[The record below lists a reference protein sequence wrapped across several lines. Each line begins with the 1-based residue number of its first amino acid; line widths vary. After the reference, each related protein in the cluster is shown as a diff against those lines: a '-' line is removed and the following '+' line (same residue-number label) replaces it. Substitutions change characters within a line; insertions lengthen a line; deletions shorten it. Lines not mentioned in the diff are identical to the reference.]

1 MLVWCGTDIKKEW
14 ENVMAVSLP
23 GHNETVV
30 ERLKDINGS
39 VCVVIII
46 NQIVEIDEK

>member
-1 MLVWCGTDIKKEW
+1 
-14 ENVMAVSLP
+14 MAVSLP